1 MTLGEYKLGFSWLGF
16 LAFII
21 PMAPNI
27 LWAVLPPN
35 ENGITDMKA
44 PYPWIDQ
51 VMQICRIMMI
61 ICLIFLVHQKG
72 IIKSGLRPLSIVTI
86 GCLAIYFIAWIF
98 YFSGRISPLIILSLA
113 VFPCMYFMGTAIILK
128 NVPALIFS
136 VIFAICHIGV
146 TIEYIM

>member
-1 MTLGEYKLGFSWLGF
+1 MALGEYKLGFSWIGF

-21 PMAPNI
+21 PMIPNI
-27 LWAVLPPN
+27 IWAILPSV

-51 VMQICRIMMI
+51 VMQICRTMMI
-61 ICLIFLVHQKG
+61 ICLILLIHQKG
-72 IIKSGLRPLSIVTI
+72 VIKSGLRPLSILVI
-86 GCLAIYFIAWIF
+86 GCLVTYFMAWAF
-98 YFSGRISPLIILSLA
+98 YFSGRISPLTILSLA
-113 VFPCMYFMGTAIILK
+113 VFPCMYFMGVAIILR
-128 NVPALIFS
+128 NIPALIFS